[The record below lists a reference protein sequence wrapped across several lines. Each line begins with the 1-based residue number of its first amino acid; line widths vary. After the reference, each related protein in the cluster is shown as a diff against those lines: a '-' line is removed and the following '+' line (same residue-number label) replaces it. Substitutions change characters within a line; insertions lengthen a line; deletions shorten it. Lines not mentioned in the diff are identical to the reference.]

1 MSLYGAIWSILPG
14 PWPVKAIL
22 ALALIA
28 GVIAALFTWV
38 FPMIEPLM
46 PFNDITVESEGLNG
60 PHATGRPA

>member
-1 MSLYGAIWSILPG
+1 MSFYGAIWNLLPG

-46 PFNDITVESEGLNG
+46 PFNDITVESEG
-60 PHATGRPA
+60 